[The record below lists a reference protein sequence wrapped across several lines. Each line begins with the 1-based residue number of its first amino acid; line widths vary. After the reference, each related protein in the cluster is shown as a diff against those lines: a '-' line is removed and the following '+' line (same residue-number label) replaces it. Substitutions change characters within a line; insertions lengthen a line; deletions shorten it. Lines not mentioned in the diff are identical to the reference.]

1 MCSVFNSQNRSLLIG
16 TFWGRANVA
25 VPCKYRDAGSA
36 QLEEKDFAFGDD
48 DCLLPI
54 YGRHPSFLQIALT
67 IRAASAT
74 TEGSF
79 LLTAAKPWRQALP
92 LA

>member
-54 YGRHPSFLQIALT
+54 YGRHPLI
-67 IRAASAT
+67 SADRPDH
-74 TEGSF
+74 S
-79 LLTAAKPWRQALP
+79 RRVRHVIP
-92 LA
+92 LDGG